1 MLQPDEFAVQ
11 VIDYC
16 PTLEGDELLVV
27 CEVAEQVSLL
37 AREHAFGCA
46 SQRNSKIVVTG
57 IQRSYR
63 SFDLPCCCLCSGQAQ
78 SWLTSAHR
86 AYRWLRRESTND
98 PAYRADH
105 AIGVPSDVAAV
116 KARIGAMWRA

>member
-63 SFDLPCCCLCSGQAQ
+63 SFDLP
-78 SWLTSAHR
+78 
-86 AYRWLRRESTND
+86 
-98 PAYRADH
+98 
-105 AIGVPSDVAAV
+105 VAACV
-116 KARIGAMWRA
+116 LVRRSLGSRARIVPIGGYAANPMTQPIARTTL